1 MIQLFGNVSESAMGF
16 QGGQKRLPLAVIG
29 ESVKEAKM
37 FELGL
42 EESTGFRLVL
52 SSGSGM

>member
-1 MIQLFGNVSESAMGF
+1 MKALWGF
-16 QGGQKRLPLAVIG
+16 RGGQKRLPLAVIG

-42 EESTGFRLVL
+42 EESAGFRLVL
-52 SSGSGM
+52 SSGSVM